1 MPGWNE
7 HVRDRKKYS
16 KECHDA
22 WILAGKPRDN
32 DIAKA
37 KRISRL
43 QYHYALR
50 YVAKENIRIR
60 NTKMGEAVANNE
72 DRCLWDEARKMSRSS
87 DKLPTMMDGLTD
99 KLEIA
104 NIFTSK
110 YKSLYNSVG
119 YNKHDMELLRKKI
132 DTKIANNCSN
142 NTEKSDHNHIITV
155 KEVKDAVDMLK
166 NDKKRR
172 KWIKF

>member
-22 WILAGKPRDN
+22 WIIAGKPRDN
-32 DIAKA
+32 SDIAKA

-60 NTKMGEAVANNE
+60 NTKM
-72 DRCLWDEARKMSRSS
+72 R
-87 DKLPTMMDGLTD
+87 
-99 KLEIA
+99 
-104 NIFTSK
+104 
-110 YKSLYNSVG
+110 
-119 YNKHDMELLRKKI
+119 
-132 DTKIANNCSN
+132 
-142 NTEKSDHNHIITV
+142 
-155 KEVKDAVDMLK
+155 
-166 NDKKRR
+166 
-172 KWIKF
+172 